1 MRYARAHKGGGDAPG
16 RSARKLNSKTPLE
29 NQTRLSLAAGSR
41 CRGGTLTSFSQPAK
55 VHVPMVSN
63 LVLAKMDIS
72 IRPDNTI
79 TLRLILSIGVMAA
92 VAMALA
98 FEVPLREWL
107 SSSAVACA
115 ISLVAGVLVGAFVG
129 LYTAK
134 RIVERLAHR

>member
-1 MRYARAHKGGGDAPG
+1 M
-16 RSARKLNSKTPLE
+16 
-29 NQTRLSLAAGSR
+29 Q
-41 CRGGTLTSFSQPAK
+41 RGGTLTSFSQPAK

-79 TLRLILSIGVMAA
+79 TLMLILSIGVMAA